1 MQELPSQRPLSCREV
16 EDRLQPC
23 SSLTVFLLFLVRCDA
38 YLVFEAVL
46 SFQILSFFYTLL
58 LLYALGQKVP
68 LSSDHKS
75 EVFSIPLFLKQMNKC
90 SGHFQ
95 HLLLD

>member
-38 YLVFEAVL
+38 YLVFEAC
-46 SFQILSFFYTLL
+46 SFFSDSFFYTLL